1 MAFSK
6 TRELPVDAP
15 NEGRKIFK
23 EMLDE
28 PFVLFVV
35 LGDNQAAQD
44 LVSKAADA
52 AGLDSEPRWVVW
64 ARRPQDLAVDIG
76 RLKESTAGFQVRI
89 AAGEAAA
96 FTTSFA
102 DEIRDVVLLTEDAD
116 EVRVELAYV
125 NAEKH

>member
-64 ARRPQDLAVDIG
+64 ARRPQDLAGDIG
-76 RLKESTAGFQVRI
+76 RLKESTAGFQAQI

-102 DEIRDVVLLTEDAD
+102 DEIRDVVLLSEDAN

-125 NAEKH
+125 NAERH